1 MIFLYSWRIQVR
13 MFILFLDIVIQM
25 LLRNCSNICSI
36 SSIYD
41 VPSFNHVNI
50 CRESSTTSYGTPINK
65 LLDVLQNW
73 HIQTKYSFN
82 NLNVFFIKDVMIIWC
97 FASLFKFIL
106 VTLSVS
112 IREHL
117 EFSVSWEANLLPI
130 NSRRN
135 VSKHGRKVARV
146 IDMIESKCIR

>member
-13 MFILFLDIVIQM
+13 MFILFLDIVIQR

-36 SSIYD
+36 SSIY
-41 VPSFNHVNI
+41 VPSFNNVNI